1 MSSHYG
7 VLTSSHVHLLL
18 QLELLGVQVLQRVS
32 LRIARLHTHKCGRI
46 LLAAGR
52 RHHAMGHLRR
62 HAGLRARLARIVR
75 HAGGH
80 GVTPVNAGV
89 LLHARMKTRAAT
101 GAHTSHHGWL
111 LRASSSS
118 LSTCVD
124 IDAQPGRLFHTSFYK
139 NTALAVET

>member
-1 MSSHYG
+1 M
-7 VLTSSHVHLLL
+7 

-32 LRIARLHTHKCGRI
+32 LRISRLHTTHERRRI
-46 LLAAGR
+46 RLAAGR
-52 RHHAMGHLRR
+52 RHHTMGHLRG
-62 HAGLRARLARIVR
+62 HAGLGTRLARIVR

-101 GAHTSHHGWL
+101 GTHTSHHGWL
-111 LRASSSS
+111 LRGSSSS
-118 LSTCVD
+118 LPTCVD

-139 NTALAVET
+139 NTAFAVET